1 MGTSICR
8 HVYRQAFKM
17 GFRYR
22 LFKKV
27 KNNQIVG
34 DRIRNADLC
43 DQKPPLSAN
52 IFTASVTRLG
62 DFLEIID
69 KYFFQKL
76 PKCLVVFWALL
87 KTSLFNSN
95 CCGYFLVSFDKIWTT
110 FYSNIW
116 SHWSQP
122 LIYLRGQPHPKP
134 NLPFIFVF
142 QQLSKLRIITI
153 SIALSLSQ

>member
-95 CCGYFLVSFDKIWTT
+95 CCGYFLVSQTKQPQVATMTSLHRHASSETIRQTEFMHEFLLSI
-110 FYSNIW
+110 YSCD
-116 SHWSQP
+116 
-122 LIYLRGQPHPKP
+122 LC
-134 NLPFIFVF
+134 
-142 QQLSKLRIITI
+142 
-153 SIALSLSQ
+153 

>member
-1 MGTSICR
+1 
-8 HVYRQAFKM
+8 M

-52 IFTASVTRLG
+52 IFTTSVTRLG

-87 KTSLFNSN
+87 KHHFLIQTAVATFWYRLTKFGLLFIPTS
-95 CCGYFLVSFDKIWTT
+95 GHTGH
-110 FYSNIW
+110 
-116 SHWSQP
+116 SH
-122 LIYLRGQPHPKP
+122 
-134 NLPFIFVF
+134 
-142 QQLSKLRIITI
+142 
-153 SIALSLSQ
+153 